1 MADGDGW
8 LQISTEGFASFNQSR
23 PPGHLVKE
31 LVQNAFDA
39 IGDAGGRVSLSY
51 RHSGS
56 AFLVECADSGSGISD
71 LSAMRVV
78 YLTFKTDSHLKR
90 GRFGRGFK
98 EILSVAKAA
107 RVASGADIIEFT
119 VEDGRHLFCVQPCF
133 EFLPFEK

>member
-1 MADGDGW
+1 MSNAEGW

-39 IGDAGGRVSLSY
+39 IGDASGTVSLDY
-51 RHSGS
+51 GHDGR
-56 AFLVECADSGSGISD
+56 AFHVACRDSGGGIHD

-98 EILSVAKAA
+98 EILSVASSAM
-107 RVASGADIIEFT
+107 VTSG
-119 VEDGRHLFCVQPCF
+119 
-133 EFLPFEK
+133 